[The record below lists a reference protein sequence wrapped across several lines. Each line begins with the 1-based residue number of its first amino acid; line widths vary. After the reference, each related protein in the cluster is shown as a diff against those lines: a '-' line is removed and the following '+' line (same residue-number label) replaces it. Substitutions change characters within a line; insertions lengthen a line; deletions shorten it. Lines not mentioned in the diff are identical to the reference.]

1 MSRSVRGVTSE
12 IRKALQ
18 LSANLLRTAPP
29 RRLEAVNN
37 EIPCLIF
44 TDGAFESGTA
54 SCGAVVLSPRTDSPL
69 AFGFKVPPKIVVEWQ
84 GFGHEH
90 VIAQAEMLPIVII
103 KRHFPQ
109 LLRGARVLFFID
121 NEGVKEALVAGA
133 TKSEACRKMLTEAVI
148 QDANNNSLNWYT
160 RVPSP
165 SNTIEAEVGL
175 LDYVK
180 VEVDLDY
187 ERWGQIRVV

>member
-1 MSRSVRGVTSE
+1 
-12 IRKALQ
+12 
-18 LSANLLRTAPP
+18 
-29 RRLEAVNN
+29 
-37 EIPCLIF
+37 
-44 TDGAFESGTA
+44 
-54 SCGAVVLSPRTDSPL
+54 
-69 AFGFKVPPKIVVEWQ
+69 
-84 GFGHEH
+84 
-90 VIAQAEMLPIVII
+90 MLPIVII